1 MRLHGMFGLFEGRYF
16 RKKKNVSK
24 SCFHSLRYNN
34 NEYMYILVL
43 YIQILYKCK
52 YIYIKLK
59 FSLNEAKWNL
69 FVYILFIYVNI
80 FTFMQNLNYK
90 KLQNAH
96 DVQREISKNR
106 YYYN

>member
-1 MRLHGMFGLFEGRYF
+1 
-16 RKKKNVSK
+16 
-24 SCFHSLRYNN
+24 
-34 NEYMYILVL
+34 MYILFL

-80 FTFMQNLNYK
+80 FIFMQNLNYK